1 MGSKQGQAQIVSRKD
16 QIKVLNSFIG
26 TQHEIRNRA
35 IFLMGFRVGLRCK
48 ELATVSVADFLF
60 DPSIISTKTK
70 YKNDDIKEV
79 ITLRSEV
86 SKGGK
91 ISQAF
96 IVDANLRKALV
107 NYLNHRNESFN
118 RGYDNL
124 FISKKGTAFSP
135 TSMSRLFLH
144 MSRDSGVS
152 FSGHSSRRTLA
163 TELMENN
170 VHIGR
175 MKKIMRHENISTTM
189 LYIENDPK
197 ALSDIMRVLHSS

>member
-1 MGSKQGQAQIVSRKD
+1 MGSKQGQAQIVSKKD
-16 QIKVLNSFIG
+16 QIKVLDSFIG
-26 TQHEIRNRA
+26 SQHEMRNRA

-48 ELATVSVADFLF
+48 EIATILVEDLLF
-60 DPSIISTKTK
+60 DSNSSAKPK
-70 YKNDDIKEV
+70 YENDDIKEV

-96 IVDANLRKALV
+96 IVDADLRKALV
-107 NYLNHRNESFN
+107 DYLNLRKESFN

-124 FISKKGTAFSP
+124 FLSKKGTPFSP

-152 FSGHSSRRTLA
+152 FSGHSGRRTLA

-175 MKKIMRHENISTTM
+175 MKKILRHENLETTM
-189 LYIENDPK
+189 LYMENDPK
-197 ALSDIMRVLHSS
+197 ALSDIMKGLHSK

>member
-1 MGSKQGQAQIVSRKD
+1 MGSKQGQAQIVSKKD
-16 QIKVLNSFIG
+16 QIKVLDSFVG
-26 TQHEIRNRA
+26 SQHEIRNRA

-48 ELATVSVADFLF
+48 EIATILVEDLLF
-60 DPSIISTKTK
+60 DSNSSTKPK
-70 YKNDDIKEV
+70 YENDDIKEV

-96 IVDANLRKALV
+96 IVDADLRVALVDYLNLRK
-107 NYLNHRNESFN
+107 ESFN

-124 FISKKGTAFSP
+124 FLSKKGTKFSP

-152 FSGHSSRRTLA
+152 FSGHSGRRTLA

-175 MKKIMRHENISTTM
+175 MKKILRHSNIQTTM

-197 ALSDIMRVLHSS
+197 ALSDIMKGLHSE

>member
-1 MGSKQGQAQIVSRKD
+1 MGSKQGQAQIVSKKD
-16 QIKVLNSFIG
+16 QIKVLESFIG
-26 TQHEIRNRA
+26 SQHETRNRA

-48 ELATVSVADFLF
+48 ELATIKVEDLVF
-60 DPSIISTKTK
+60 DPSLISAKPK
-70 YKNDDIKEV
+70 WKNDDIKEV

-96 IVDANLRKALV
+96 IVDTDLRKALV
-107 NYLNHRNESFN
+107 EYLNLRNESFN
-118 RGYDNL
+118 RGHDNL
-124 FISKKGTAFSP
+124 FISKKGSPFSP

-152 FSGHSSRRTLA
+152 FTGHSGRRTLA

-189 LYIENDPK
+189 LYVENDPK
-197 ALSDIMRVLHSS
+197 ALSDIMKGLHS